1 MKLNCCFCKLNVSD
15 RAKSICCDRCN
26 EWIHMNC
33 NKLNDIDHENLETS
47 NDIWYCKLCTKNILP
62 SCSKQINIDENNSGH
77 SNISINLLNLLSQ
90 INNLIDH
97 DNSEDENLLSSKYQV
112 ISYFMNHII
121 I

>member
-1 MKLNCCFCKLNVSD
+1 
-15 RAKSICCDRCN
+15 
-26 EWIHMNC
+26 MNC
-33 NKLNDIDHENLETS
+33 NKLNDIDPENLETS

-77 SNISINLLNLLSQ
+77 SSISINLLNLLSQ

-97 DNSEDENLLSSKYQV
+97 GNSEDENLLSSKYQD

>member
-33 NKLNDIDHENLETS
+33 NKLPVLS
-47 NDIWYCKLCTKNILP
+47 KLILMKIT

-97 DNSEDENLLSSKYQV
+97 DNSEDENLLSSKYQD

>member
-1 MKLNCCFCKLNVSD
+1 
-15 RAKSICCDRCN
+15 
-26 EWIHMNC
+26 MNC

-47 NDIWYCKLCTKNILP
+47 NDICTKNILP

-77 SNISINLLNLLSQ
+77 SSISINLLNLLSQ

-97 DNSEDENLLSSKYQV
+97 DNSEDENLLSSKYQD